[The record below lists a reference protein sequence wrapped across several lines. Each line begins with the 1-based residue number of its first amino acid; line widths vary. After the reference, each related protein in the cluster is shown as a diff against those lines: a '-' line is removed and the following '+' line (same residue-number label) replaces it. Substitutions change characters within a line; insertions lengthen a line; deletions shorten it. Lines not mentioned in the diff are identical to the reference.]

1 MINSH
6 RLSER
11 HWHIS
16 HAIALEVVLDK
27 TDINELKKSIYYLRT
42 ISHRR
47 DLGRHFLIYCETLEK
62 HGNTIAHSS
71 QTKQYYKSL
80 LSIFDYYLRQCLKQ
94 DFNNFEVLCEV
105 LCWASGLA
113 KYYKTVLSSNRQ
125 EDSIA
130 ENDLRQELD
139 DHLQTIKRLPMV
151 PITSSLKSTS
161 KVMDVEEG
169 QILEAIATKKGSKN
183 KVTYE
188 CLGQT
193 FSEKESRN
201 YDKIPL
207 NQPINVEVKSL
218 NEDGSINH
226 IKFTENSP

>member
-1 MINSH
+1 MLNSH

-27 TDINELKKSIYYLRT
+27 TDINEFKKAISYLRT

-47 DLGRHFLIYCETLEK
+47 DLGHHFLTYCQTLEK
-62 HGNTIAHSS
+62 NGNTIAHSS

-105 LCWASGLA
+105 LCWASSLA
-113 KYYKTVLSSNRQ
+113 KYYKTLLPSNRQ
-125 EDSIA
+125 NNSSA
-130 ENDLRQELD
+130 ENELRQRLD
-139 DHLQTIKRLPMV
+139 NHLQTIKELPSV
-151 PITSSLKSTS
+151 PVTSSPESTS
-161 KVMDVEEG
+161 NVIDVEKG

-193 FSEKESRN
+193 FSEKEAKN
-201 YDKIPL
+201 YDKNP
-207 NQPINVEVKSL
+207 
-218 NEDGSINH
+218 
-226 IKFTENSP
+226 T